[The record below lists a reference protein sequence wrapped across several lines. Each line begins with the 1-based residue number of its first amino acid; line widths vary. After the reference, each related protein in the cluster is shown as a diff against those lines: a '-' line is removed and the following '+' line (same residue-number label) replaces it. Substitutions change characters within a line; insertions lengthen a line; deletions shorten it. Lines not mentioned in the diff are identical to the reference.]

1 MEATE
6 VSCYS
11 AGWRDRKRRMVV
23 FKIVHFLFF
32 PVVLGA
38 EFISSKNPYAR
49 LGSIQPVFPAFLSWF
64 LEYILAGIWLNRFR
78 CPRCGQL
85 YFWRLEGKGSLERQ
99 KKWRNCH
106 HRGLQQDAVPS

>member
-1 MEATE
+1 METTE

-78 CPRCGQL
+78 CPRRGQL